1 MLVLGTWDSVT
12 SKEKRARELQEKGQD
27 IQLWTFAEFLEK
39 VGRTAR
45 PDISEVKGTDAP
57 F

>member
-1 MLVLGTWDSVT
+1 M
-12 SKEKRARELQEKGQD
+12 ARILIAEDEPR
-27 IQLWTFAEFLEK
+27 IAEFLEK